1 MMMMMMMMMI
11 TWPTTSAT
19 AHCLLTLVILTTSC
33 SLHRNR
39 KLVAA
44 IWICVLGPA
53 FCMWL
58 IDWENRYKAELSWQ
72 ALHCQSA
79 MRAYLKE
86 YFLNYHGFFILIF
99 NSVIIWLDELAFKD
113 SAVGTVQMHW
123 HCPGICVN
131 LLTLGNFKLS
141 FNMLYF

>member
-1 MMMMMMMMMI
+1 M
-11 TWPTTSAT
+11 TGT
-19 AHCLLTLVILTTSC
+19 ALPECHESLFEGILL
-33 SLHRNR
+33 
-39 KLVAA
+39 
-44 IWICVLGPA
+44 
-53 FCMWL
+53 
-58 IDWENRYKAELSWQ
+58 ELPW
-72 ALHCQSA
+72 
-79 MRAYLKE
+79 
-86 YFLNYHGFFILIF
+86 FFILIF